1 VIRSR
6 GLVAERDV
14 SAELSAESLSAKILI
29 VDDQEINIEFMSIIL
44 GDAGFYNIRSA
55 TDGLAALQLLEEE
68 RPDILILDVLMP
80 IMSGIDLCRQLRC
93 MPEYS
98 ELPILVQTGLDTVH
112 DRIEIIRAGASCIL
126 PKPLNGPELVQHV
139 VQHVDRKRLIYD
151 MRRTHERLTKELG
164 AAQDMQLGLLP
175 TRQQLRKV
183 SEPLGLEVASTFI
196 TSSELG
202 GDIWGVFPVG
212 ADRVAFFIVDFAGHG
227 VMAALNTFRLHTMI
241 EELYEPPDDPGALL
255 SLLGARLKPL
265 LPIGQFATMTCVYI
279 DTRAETITW
288 SSAGSPS
295 PVLVDP
301 RGEVRP
307 LDSAGLPL
315 GILASPEYKNQIAP
329 FPPGAQ
335 LLLYSDALVETV
347 MISGSRLEEHGL
359 LQIVKRTVADWSAQV
374 SLDNMI
380 EEFRDLHFGQI
391 QDDLTCIV
399 IRNAKGVRS
408 LDDLSPSAL

>member
-1 VIRSR
+1 MIRPQVI
-6 GLVAERDV
+6 ATERDEA
-14 SAELSAESLSAKILI
+14 AELSAECLSANI
-29 VDDQEINIEFMSIIL
+29 VIADDQEINIEFMSIIL

-55 TDGLAALQLLEEE
+55 TDGLAALKLIEQE
-68 RPDILILDVLMP
+68 RPDVLILDVLMP
-80 IMSGIDLCRQLRC
+80 IMSGIDLCRHLRSI
-93 MPEYS
+93 PEYLD
-98 ELPILVQTGLDTVH
+98 LPILVQTGLDTVH
-112 DRIEIIRAGASCIL
+112 DRIEIVRAGASCIL

-139 VQHVDRKRLIYD
+139 VQHVERKQLIYD

-175 TRQQLRKV
+175 THQHLQKV

-202 GDIWGVFPVG
+202 GDIWGVFPLG

-241 EELYEPPDDPGALL
+241 EELFEPPDDPGGLL

-265 LPIGQFATMTCVYI
+265 LPVGQFATMTCVYV
-279 DTRAETITW
+279 DTREGTITW

-295 PVLVDP
+295 PILVDP
-301 RGEVRP
+301 HGEARL

-315 GILASPEYKNQIAP
+315 GILTSPDYENQTEP

-359 LQIVKRTVADWSAQV
+359 LQIVKRTVADFSAQA

-399 IRNAKGVRS
+399 IRNAGDLGVRERRE
-408 LDDLSPSAL
+408 